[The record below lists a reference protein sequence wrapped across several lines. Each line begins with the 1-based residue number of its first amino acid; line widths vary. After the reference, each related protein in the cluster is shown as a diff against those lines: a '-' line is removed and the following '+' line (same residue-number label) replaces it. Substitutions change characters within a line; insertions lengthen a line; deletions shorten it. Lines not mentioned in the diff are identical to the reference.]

1 MTDKRLSELLQIWRT
16 WLRRSN
22 LNLGFRPRS
31 LGMSG
36 TGATDFEALFSS
48 AEDSLARSVDAAV
61 DDLPP
66 RERDAV
72 SNAVLAT
79 SRPLGEPLE
88 VVYERARES
97 LMQILRRRGVE

>member
-1 MTDKRLSELLQIWRT
+1 
-16 WLRRSN
+16 
-22 LNLGFRPRS
+22 
-31 LGMSG
+31 MSG